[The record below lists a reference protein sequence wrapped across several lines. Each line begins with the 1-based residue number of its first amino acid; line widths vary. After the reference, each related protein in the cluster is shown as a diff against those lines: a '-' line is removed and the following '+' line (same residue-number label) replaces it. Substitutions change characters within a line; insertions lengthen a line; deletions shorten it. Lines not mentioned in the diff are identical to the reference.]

1 MSRLLLFLSL
11 LGAAIYSLLIYTHD
25 VLTDDRAEKTY
36 AEQTQANH
44 PGPHLSSWGTHL
56 PDRKVSKDSKLA
68 TSQLTTS
75 LPLLE
80 SDEPRQNSERAA
92 EQPAT
97 SAVSSSGSDG
107 AEPEPELVKVVLAAQ
122 THSQASVSS
131 PTVRFYRPGTKL
143 QVVRREGIWFEVSD
157 PVTQERGW
165 VLAQYLSSI
174 DGPTPTQVATESTT
188 EPLTGQARSPKIK
201 QADTDPPKLRFGGAR
216 RVIATADPWN
226 DRSARRADRRRRV
239 GLSMFAPRRMR
250 PNGGHRRCAA
260 WSEGFCVQNLLR
272 QPTSL
277 VCNRVRYESAVSG
290 VLRTTTRQSVRR
302 SAQLQSTPPSILM
315 PPARSA

>member
-11 LGAAIYSLLIYTHD
+11 IGAAIYTFLIYTHG
-25 VLTDDRAEKTY
+25 VLTDDKAEKTY

-44 PGPHLSSWGTHL
+44 TSPHLSSWDTYL

-80 SDEPRQNSERAA
+80 NDEPRQNSERGT

-97 SAVSSSGSDG
+97 SAVEVSTSGSDG
-107 AEPEPELVKVVLAAQ
+107 AEPEPELVKVVLAAR

-131 PTVRFYRPGTKL
+131 PTVRFYPPGTKL

-174 DGPTPTQVATESTT
+174 DALIPTQVATESTAA
-188 EPLTGQARSPKIK
+188 PLTVKPASPKSK
-201 QADTDPPKLRFGGAR
+201 KRHRSAKSAVRALD
-216 RVIATADPWN
+216 RVATADPWN
-226 DRSARRADRRRRV
+226 PRSARRADRRRGV

-250 PNGGHRRCAA
+250 PNGGYRRCAA
-260 WSEGFCVQNLLR
+260 WSEGFCVQH
-272 QPTSL
+272 
-277 VCNRVRYESAVSG
+277 Y
-290 VLRTTTRQSVRR
+290 
-302 SAQLQSTPPSILM
+302 
-315 PPARSA
+315 